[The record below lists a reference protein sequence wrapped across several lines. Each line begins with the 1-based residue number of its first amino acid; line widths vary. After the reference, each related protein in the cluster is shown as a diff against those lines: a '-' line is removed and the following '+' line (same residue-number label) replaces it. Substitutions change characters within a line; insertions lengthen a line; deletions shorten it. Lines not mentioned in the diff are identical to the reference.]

1 MSQILERN
9 GLQSRLSKIA
19 SQQEDLNLYHWRTL
33 RRTVPKARA
42 QVQTKHSHG
51 QINLILIT
59 LSLICVQILILLLHK
74 NKLLRTVSKCFGRR
88 NKRAICT
95 YSKRENRA
103 MLYYVFIS
111 YLDSQT
117 CNITA
122 YKHAISFNYITLFF
136 SFYLKFTK
144 NIFSNCMVIYSV
156 IYTRNICSQSIQ
168 VIIIRH
174 LNSPLLNPCKQTGNL
189 LWYYTTHLHVHKR

>member
-1 MSQILERN
+1 MYLF
-9 GLQSRLSKIA
+9 
-19 SQQEDLNLYHWRTL
+19 DD
-33 RRTVPKARA
+33 
-42 QVQTKHSHG
+42 
-51 QINLILIT
+51 
-59 LSLICVQILILLLHK
+59 
-74 NKLLRTVSKCFGRR
+74 
-88 NKRAICT
+88 
-95 YSKRENRA
+95 KRENRA

-174 LNSPLLNPCKQTGNL
+174 INSPLLNPCKQTGTNIVIL
-189 LWYYTTHLHVHKR
+189 YHTLTYVHKRLCYCLHLQLFS

>member
-1 MSQILERN
+1 MYLF
-9 GLQSRLSKIA
+9 
-19 SQQEDLNLYHWRTL
+19 DD
-33 RRTVPKARA
+33 
-42 QVQTKHSHG
+42 
-51 QINLILIT
+51 
-59 LSLICVQILILLLHK
+59 
-74 NKLLRTVSKCFGRR
+74 
-88 NKRAICT
+88 
-95 YSKRENRA
+95 KRENREP
-103 MLYYVFIS
+103 YYIMFS
-111 YLDSQT
+111 FHT

-174 LNSPLLNPCKQTGNL
+174 LNSPLLNPCKQTGTNIVIL
-189 LWYYTTHLHVHKR
+189 YHTLTYVHKRLCYCLHLQLFSWRLWLNYLCKNPFGRQK